1 MLVLTRSITIER
13 MFCALVAC
21 AMLAACGERDQPQA
35 SSSMQSTQSIA
46 SSSPIQQA
54 DAPALPGS
62 SDIQRWALQQTQP
75 SVAPPSLP
83 QETPA
88 AAASD
93 VLLPPVIHT
102 AE

>member
-1 MLVLTRSITIER
+1 MLTRSITIER

-35 SSSMQSTQSIA
+35 SSSMQSIA

>member
-1 MLVLTRSITIER
+1 MLTRSITIER
-13 MFCALVAC
+13 MFCALAAC
-21 AMLAACGERDQPQA
+21 AMLASCSERDQP
-35 SSSMQSTQSIA
+35 SSSAQSTA

-75 SVAPPSLP
+75 SAAPPILT

-88 AAASD
+88 TAASD

>member
-1 MLVLTRSITIER
+1 MFAAVL
-13 MFCALVAC
+13 AC
-21 AMLAACGERDQPQA
+21 TMLAACGKHDQL
-35 SSSMQSTQSIA
+35 SSSTQS
-46 SSSPIQQA
+46 SVSSPPMQA

-62 SDIQRWALQQTQP
+62 SDVQRWALQQTQP
-75 SVAPPSLP
+75 SAATSSLM
-83 QETPA
+83 QETPP